1 MRKGVFVAVIVT
13 AALAI
18 VPASASA
25 KIKFFQTPSGNIAC
39 VLGAGLARC
48 DIQEHSWTAPSPPA
62 SCMDLDYGNGL
73 QVVGGHP
80 GSYVCAG
87 DTVFSPNNPV
97 LHYGDKITVNRFR
110 CKSKP
115 TGVRCVN
122 RNSMHGFFISRERV
136 NLF

>member
-1 MRKGVFVAVIVT
+1 MRRGVFVAMIVA

-39 VLGAGLARC
+39 VLGGGIARC
-48 DIQEHSWTAPSPPA
+48 DIQEHTWPTPPTPP
-62 SCMDLDYGNGL
+62 SCMDLDYGNGV
-73 QVVGGHP
+73 QVYKGHP
-80 GSYVCAG
+80 ARYTCAG

-110 CKSKP
+110 CKSK
-115 TGVRCVN
+115 TSGVRCVQ
-122 RNSMHGFFISRERV
+122 RKSDHGFFISRERV
-136 NLF
+136 KLF